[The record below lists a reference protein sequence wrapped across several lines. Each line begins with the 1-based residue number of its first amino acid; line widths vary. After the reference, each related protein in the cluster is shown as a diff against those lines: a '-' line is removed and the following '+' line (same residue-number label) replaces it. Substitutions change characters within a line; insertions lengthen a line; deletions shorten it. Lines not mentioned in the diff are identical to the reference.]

1 MISFHPTHTVR
12 FSFSLYSFT
21 ATGSKHRNGG
31 VATINDDHLNTHFL
45 QSGTVR
51 GTDIAVGDNHIDLVH
66 TTNLRK
72 TTASKLRRV
81 GKDYVLLCHTHH
93 HLIEMGLAEIG
104 RSDAILQVDA
114 IDTNKEFAKSTA
126 SKRLLAIGAYY
137 RETAM
142 TQSATSWMTS
152 ISELAAKASETLMDD
167 VTAVNLGLC

>member
-1 MISFHPTHTVR
+1 
-12 FSFSLYSFT
+12 
-21 ATGSKHRNGG
+21 
-31 VATINDDHLNTHFL
+31 
-45 QSGTVR
+45 
-51 GTDIAVGDNHIDLVH
+51 
-66 TTNLRK
+66 
-72 TTASKLRRV
+72 
-81 GKDYVLLCHTHH
+81 
-93 HLIEMGLAEIG
+93 MGLTKIG

-114 IDTNKEFAKSTA
+114 IGTNKEFAKSAA

>member
-1 MISFHPTHTVR
+1 
-12 FSFSLYSFT
+12 
-21 ATGSKHRNGG
+21 
-31 VATINDDHLNTHFL
+31 
-45 QSGTVR
+45 
-51 GTDIAVGDNHIDLVH
+51 
-66 TTNLRK
+66 
-72 TTASKLRRV
+72 
-81 GKDYVLLCHTHH
+81 
-93 HLIEMGLAEIG
+93 MGLAKIG

-152 ISELAAKASETLMDD
+152 ISELAAKASETLIDD